1 VRNKSGVKGKV
12 DHYIGDSPPRRL
24 FRTLCGIKYQNRR
37 REILLTNVPGNV
49 KCKNCLGKMG
59 ANASPN

>member
-37 REILLTNVPGNV
+37 REILLTNVNSRPRR
-49 KCKNCLGKMG
+49 
-59 ANASPN
+59 